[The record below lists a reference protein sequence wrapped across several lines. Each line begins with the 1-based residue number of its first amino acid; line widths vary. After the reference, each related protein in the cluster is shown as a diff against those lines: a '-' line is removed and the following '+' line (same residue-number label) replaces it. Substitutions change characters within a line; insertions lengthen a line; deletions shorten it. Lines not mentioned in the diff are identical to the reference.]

1 MKTDSQLQQDVI
13 SELSWDPSI
22 HATTIGV
29 EVKDGIVTLAGHVQS
44 YDEKWNAEKA
54 AQRVPGVK
62 ALAVE
67 MDVKLPSSNVRTDAE
82 IASAAESVL
91 RWTTLWTLDAV
102 KIMVEK
108 GWVTLTGKVEWEY
121 QRRSA
126 AWSVKNLMGVTG
138 VSNQITIKPSV
149 SSSTIKSDIDA
160 ALKRRASNDAMN
172 IHVEVQGD
180 KVTLGGKVHSWSER
194 ELVNHSAWGTAGVR
208 EVVNNIS
215 IA

>member
-1 MKTDSQLQQDVI
+1 MKTDLQIQQDVI

-22 HATTIGV
+22 HATAIGV
-29 EVKDGIVTLAGHVQS
+29 GVKDGVVTLAGHVES
-44 YDEKWNAEKA
+44 YKEKLNAEKA

-67 MDVKLPSSNVRTDAE
+67 MDVKLVSSNIRTDAE
-82 IASAAESVL
+82 IASSAESVL

-108 GWVTLTGKVEWEY
+108 GWITLTGKVEWEY
-121 QRRSA
+121 QKRSA
-126 AWSVKNLMGVTG
+126 AWSVKNLTGVTG
-138 VSNQITIKPSV
+138 VSNLITIKPSV
-149 SSSTIKSDIDA
+149 SSSTVKSDIET
-160 ALKRRASNDAMN
+160 ALKRRASNDAKN
-172 IHVEVQGD
+172 ISIEVEDD
-180 KVTLGGKVHSWSER
+180 KVTLSGEVHSWSER